1 MLVFILIC
9 IAAVALDLLTKHL
22 AVLFIKPLGKIVLID
37 GVFNLTYVENRG
49 AAFGILSEH
58 RWVFMALSVVAI
70 AVIFI
75 FMYLTRSRSTVLS
88 LSLSLIAAGGIGNM
102 IDRVRFGYVVDFID
116 VELVWSYVF
125 NIADCAVC
133 VGCGLLIV
141 WLIVSEIRDSKR
153 AGQTPSQGTACD
165 AAEAPESV
173 EAAEAAVNCDSA
185 EDAALREGESK

>member
-1 MLVFILIC
+1 MPVFILIC
-9 IAAVALDLLTKHL
+9 VAAVALDLLTKHL

-141 WLIVSEIRDSKR
+141 WLIASEARDSKR
-153 AGQTPSQGTACD
+153 AGQAAEAKIAEAAAGDSATACD
-165 AAEAPESV
+165 TEI
-173 EAAEAAVNCDSA
+173 C
-185 EDAALREGESK
+185 DAADSSGCESK